1 MDHNINASDLPLNAA
16 QHPSQNPQKIDFKK
30 IAAIGIGNFM
40 EWFDFAIYGYFAATI
55 GLIFFPSKAPN
66 ISLLSSLAVFAVGFI
81 ARPLGA
87 FILGPIGDKFGR
99 KVVLMIT
106 VFGMGVFTT
115 LIGLLPSYASI
126 GILSPILLIIFRF
139 MQGMM
144 VGGEWSSAGIFL
156 VESAEPHRRALAA
169 SVITTTAGLA
179 FLIGTAAAALI
190 NQSMDKSALISWGW
204 RIPFVLSIVMT
215 FIALYIRQKLTD
227 TPVFE
232 ALSQRH
238 TKPSDPQDQGR
249 STNLADAFS
258 IAFSFAALFG
268 VSLYYFISYM
278 NNHLV
283 STVHLSPTRA
293 LVLCSIALIAYVI
306 FNPIVGLILDKYGR
320 RHLLIFAASGLTL
333 LAYPIFFMIN
343 SGNDILIITALLLLA
358 ALVAIT
364 AVCDVVLLVEIFP
377 AATRSA
383 NAAIGHNLALALLAG
398 PGPFIAAYL
407 SQSTHNPNM
416 PAAYLM
422 FISLICLVILF
433 KKLPETQAIQ
443 I

>member
-1 MDHNINASDLPLNAA
+1 MDHHINASDLQLHATK
-16 QHPSQNPQKIDFKK
+16 HSSENPQKIGFRK

-55 GLIFFPSKAPN
+55 GLIFFPSEAPN

-115 LIGLLPSYASI
+115 LIGLLPAYASI
-126 GILSPILLIIFRF
+126 GIWAPILLIIFRF

-156 VESAEPHRRALAA
+156 VESAQPHRRALAA
-169 SVITTTAGLA
+169 SVITTSAGLA
-179 FLIGTAAAALI
+179 FLIGTVAAALI
-190 NQSMDKSALISWGW
+190 NQTLDKTALLSWGW

-215 FIALYIRQKLTD
+215 IIAVYIRQKLTD

-232 ALSQRH
+232 ALHQRH
-238 TKPSDPQDQGR
+238 IQQSTPQHPEKN
-249 STNLADAFS
+249 TNLTHAFS

-283 STVHLSPTRA
+283 STVHLSATRA
-293 LVLCSIALIAYVI
+293 LVLCSIALVAYVV
-306 FNPIVGLILDKYGR
+306 FNPIIGLILDKFGR
-320 RHLLIFAASGLTL
+320 RHLLIVAAMGLTL

-383 NAAIGHNLALALLAG
+383 NAAIGHNLALAVLAG

-407 SQSTHNPNM
+407 SQSTNNPNM

-422 FISLICLVILF
+422 LISLICLVVLF
-433 KKLPETQAIQ
+433 KELPETKGIQ